1 MRCQRCGRPISP
13 LRQLTD
19 REFCCDD
26 HRRRGR
32 LPSASVLRDLEHE
45 RDPFWEALHG
55 NGQQK
60 TAARANTSLGAVLVL
75 GVGLIV
81 AARFWFPDEGG
92 APAVAQIIDTAP
104 KIGAQAE
111 RGSSKMMQW
120 LNGILPGEKAVV
132 ARDDFKGGLNDWVNT
147 AGESLSKGAQRLAK
161 DGVIPSNQLMIWK
174 PTLRTVNYDVEFEG
188 AIQNRAMSWAFR
200 ATDPQNYYATK
211 LILRKTGDASGAAI
225 QRMVVLN
232 NKVIK
237 LGSELPLPIKIE
249 RDKSYQIALS
259 VEGNRFTTRINGS
272 KVDEWSDR
280 LQRHKTGGVGFFS
293 EEGETAS
300 IAWVKFTEHKG
311 LLSRLM
317 AANLLFLPPGMPG
330 ELEFQ

>member
-81 AARFWFPDEGG
+81 AARFWFPADGG
-92 APAVAQIIDTAP
+92 PPAVAQIIDTAP

-111 RGSSKMMQW
+111 RGTSTVMRW
-120 LNGILPGEKAVV
+120 LNGVLPGDKPVIAK
-132 ARDDFKGGLNDWVNT
+132 DDFKSGLTDWLNT
-147 AGESLSKGAQRLAK
+147 AGEKLAR
-161 DGVIPSNQLMIWK
+161 DGMMPSNRLMLWK
-174 PTLRTVNYDVEFEG
+174 PTIHSANYDVEFEG
-188 AIQNRAMSWAFR
+188 AIQNKAMSWAFR

-211 LILRKTGDASGAAI
+211 LILRKAGDPSSAAI

-249 RDKSYQIALS
+249 REKSYQIALT

-280 LQRHKTGGVGFFS
+280 QQRHKTGGVGFFS
-293 EEGETAS
+293 DEGESAS
-300 IAWVKFTEHKG
+300 IAWVRFVEHKG
-311 LLSRLM
+311 LLSRLL
-317 AANLLFLPPGMPG
+317 AAQMLFLPPGMPDDL
-330 ELEFQ
+330 ELE